1 MAKNWI
7 GREDPFLDNERVVYG
22 GFPSVE
28 GAVQSL
34 TGVALPFVDL
44 SRGKGIAPLVSNAA
58 TVGEGVLRR
67 LSSAPSMPPAENA
80 LMPQGPVQ
88 EDRIR
93 QLRDAYLAEQRMA
106 AGRGKAINP
115 SQE

>member
-22 GFPSVE
+22 GFPSIE
-28 GAVQSL
+28 GSVQSL
-34 TGVALPFVDL
+34 TGVTLPFVDL
-44 SRGKGIAPLVSNAA
+44 SRGRGFAPLFSNAA
-58 TVGEGVLRR
+58 TIADGVLRR
-67 LSSAPSMPPAENA
+67 LHSAPTMPTAENA
-80 LMPQGPVQ
+80 LRPQGPVQ

-93 QLRDAYLAEQRMA
+93 QLRDAYLAEKRLA

-115 SQE
+115 SME